1 MKRPALDGAAYRRG
15 IHAAK
20 RPPRFRKC
28 PYTAGTVAAES
39 WHRGTYDRDTG
50 LPPLVAQ
57 IDSELRRL
65 MAEIASQSSD
75 MWRALKE
82 SDERGSKHFKALM
95 ESDDRG
101 RRIAEEA
108 YESEERHV
116 RKIAALNG
124 ELRDA
129 ETRDREAREYRS
141 FVEETARLIG
151 RARERYDMVEIDR
164 LTENLKRG
172 W

>member
-20 RPPRFRKC
+20 HPPRFRKC

-39 WHRGTYDRDTG
+39 WQRGTYDRDTG

-57 IDSELRRL
+57 IDLELREL
-65 MAEIASQSSD
+65 MVAVASQSSD
-75 MWRALKE
+75 MLRALKE
-82 SDERGSKHFKALM
+82 SDERGSKMFRDLM

-101 RRIAEEA
+101 RNAAEEA

-129 ETRDREAREYRS
+129 EARNREAREHRS
-141 FVEETARLIG
+141 FVEETARLIQ
-151 RARERYDMVEIDR
+151 RARERNDMVEIDR